1 VSGAVSAGLVLRW
14 LRDRARPI
22 EEKGSDLLVGRRTDV
37 HRTMDPVGW
46 FVPVH
51 LAGRNCD
58 VIARAPVPVL
68 DLECVTAENHRDP
81 MVGIPVP
88 RHGFAW
94 GELEPSNERHAALV
108 ENLLGHRREPG
119 RRLTAGMSRGE
130 AAGSMPWFG
139 DRVAQPHGRRPD
151 ATLNATGTLMPP
163 STKQACTS
171 RSNAARMR
179 ACTALG
185 CRRMPIDVLT
195 VPRRIPFQSSS
206 GLARQ

>member
-1 VSGAVSAGLVLRW
+1 MSGAVSAGLVLRW

-119 RRLTAGMSRGE
+119 RRLN
-130 AAGSMPWFG
+130 
-139 DRVAQPHGRRPD
+139 GRHE
-151 ATLNATGTLMPP
+151 
-163 STKQACTS
+163 
-171 RSNAARMR
+171 
-179 ACTALG
+179 
-185 CRRMPIDVLT
+185 
-195 VPRRIPFQSSS
+195 PRRSRRLDAVVRRSRRSASWPSARRDLERDRYADAPLDETGLHQSVKRGPNARLHGF
-206 GLARQ
+206 GLPADAD